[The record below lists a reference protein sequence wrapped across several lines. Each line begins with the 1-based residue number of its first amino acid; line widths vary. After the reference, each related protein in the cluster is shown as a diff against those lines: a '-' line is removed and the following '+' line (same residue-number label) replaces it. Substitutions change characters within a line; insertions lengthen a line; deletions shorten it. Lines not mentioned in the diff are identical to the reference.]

1 MLTNTALTSLR
12 NHMIKSI
19 AYARY
24 KVGDSYHRAAIETA
38 EIQADGRIAV
48 TFVIDHSVAGDIT
61 VTQVQLCDYKGN
73 VWAQKAENITR
84 RDVQEGVLYRFRF
97 MIDEA

>member
-1 MLTNTALTSLR
+1 MLTSTALTSLR
-12 NHMIKSI
+12 HHLIKSI

-24 KVGDSYHRAAIETA
+24 KVGDNYHRAGIETA
-38 EIQADGRIAV
+38 EVQADGRVAV
-48 TFVIDHSVAGDIT
+48 TFVIDHSVSGDIT

-84 RDVQEGVLYRFRF
+84 KNVQEGVLYRFRF